1 MGPDHQHKLVLCLF
15 AAFIWYQIRYRS
27 NPEPLLLER
36 FEVLLFAIALS
47 QLTIEGLV
55 ERAQVCVNNLRT
67 FKQYINLLLRQLR
80 SG

>member
-1 MGPDHQHKLVLCLF
+1 MDFDQRHKLVLCLV
-15 AAFIWYQIRYRS
+15 AAYIWYQIRYRV

-55 ERAQVCVNNLRT
+55 ERTQECVNSFRT
-67 FKQYINLLLRQLR
+67 FKQYLNLLFQ
-80 SG
+80 